1 MFDLELEPWIPGDMA
16 TLAAIENDQE
26 SKVNDMVD
34 MFRGQTVPADE
45 VTETMERLGIYYPW
59 LPKWLKDRVDEI
71 DVY

>member
-34 MFRGQTVPADE
+34 MFRGQTVPAYE
-45 VTETMERLGIYYPW
+45 VTKTMERLGIYYSW
-59 LPKWLKDRVDEI
+59 LPQRLKDRIDEI